1 MHQALSFIHPRDSRP
16 VFLFPWEGST
26 VLGTTDVDHDHDMEK
41 EPFVTMVEADYLMEG
56 LKYILPDF
64 NLSLEDCI
72 SSIAGVRPVLSR
84 KDKTAHKESREHAV
98 WKKRGLITVTG
109 GKLTTFQILAND
121 ALKAAQSCISKKP
134 GLDHEREIEKL
145 RPGKIWKNMPENLQ
159 ERLVGRYGIAGC
171 NRMMQYD
178 EKLCK
183 PVENTNSIWAEILYS
198 AEHEDIC
205 HLSDLLLRRVRVGLL
220 LPGGGINILDRVES
234 LCRPYLYQNNKKWDK
249 RKWDREKREYMKL
262 WKTFYS
268 PPSAKQ
274 E

>member
-1 MHQALSFIHPRDSRP
+1 
-16 VFLFPWEGST
+16 
-26 VLGTTDVDHDHDMEK
+26 
-41 EPFVTMVEADYLMEG
+41 
-56 LKYILPDF
+56 
-64 NLSLEDCI
+64 
-72 SSIAGVRPVLSR
+72 
-84 KDKTAHKESREHAV
+84 
-98 WKKRGLITVTG
+98 
-109 GKLTTFQILAND
+109 
-121 ALKAAQSCISKKP
+121 
-134 GLDHEREIEKL
+134 
-145 RPGKIWKNMPENLQ
+145 MPENLQ